1 MLPVPRGWSFT
12 EAAGLFISVSTAYG
26 ALLTRAAMTKNDV
39 VLVHAAAGGTGL
51 AAIQGMSYFLAKACG
66 ATVIATASTARKLD
80 VPKSF
85 GADYTVNYTDPDW
98 PQKVKE
104 ITPGNRGVDIVF
116 DPVGLVNAS
125 SKCTAWNGKILI
137 IGFARGVVEMVPTNK
152 VLLKNIS
159 LVGFH
164 GEAYAYNERRTLV
177 DNWGAIFGLIRD
189 GKVRPMVFSDRDF
202 TGLDAVKDALISLKD
217 RETWGKVT
225 VQIPKVADSHL

>member
-1 MLPVPRGWSFT
+1 
-12 EAAGLFISVSTAYG
+12 
-26 ALLTRAAMTKNDV
+26 MTKNDI
-39 VLVHAAAGGTGL
+39 VLVHAAAGGETV
-51 AAIQGMSYFLAKACG
+51 AKACG
-66 ATVIATASTARKLD
+66 AKVIATASTAHKLN
-80 VPKSF
+80 VAKSF
-85 GADYTVNYTDPDW
+85 GADYTVNYNDTDW
-98 PQKVKE
+98 PQKIKE

-137 IGFARGVVEMVPTNK
+137 IGFARGVIEMVPTNK

-159 LVGFH
+159 LMGFH

-177 DNWGAIFGLIRD
+177 DNWAAIFGLIRD

-202 TGLDAVKDALISLKD
+202 IGLDAVKDAFIALAD

-225 VQIPKVADSHL
+225 VQIPKVVDSFF

>member
-1 MLPVPRGWSFT
+1 MKGIQISTYLTNLADLKVSDIPEPVPNDHEYLVEVRAV
-12 EAAGLFISVSTAYG
+12 AANFFE
-26 ALLTRAAMTKNDV
+26 
-39 VLVHAAAGGTGL
+39 VLQIAGKY
-51 AAIQGMSYFLAKACG
+51 QNQPLAKACG
-66 ATVIATASTARKLD
+66 AKVIATASTAHKLN
-80 VPKSF
+80 VAKSF
-85 GADYTVNYTDPDW
+85 GADYTVNYNDTDW
-98 PQKVKE
+98 PQKIKE

-137 IGFARGVVEMVPTNK
+137 IGFARGVIEMVPTNK

-159 LVGFH
+159 LMGFH

-177 DNWGAIFGLIRD
+177 DNWAAIFGLIRD

-202 TGLDAVKDALISLKD
+202 IGLDAVKDAFIALAD

-225 VQIPKVADSHL
+225 VQIPKVVDSFF